1 MPRVIYRQANGA
13 EYEVAVNIGD
23 SVMDGAVDNGIDGII
38 AQCGGACICATCHCY
53 VEASWFE
60 RLRPPGQTET
70 EMLGYVLEPRPTS
83 RLACQI
89 RLDDTMDGLIVDVP
103 ARQI

>member
-1 MPRVIYRQANGA
+1 MPWVLYRQANGA
-13 EYEVAVNIGD
+13 EYEVEVPENA

-53 VEASWFE
+53 VDPAWFD
-60 RLRPPGQTET
+60 RLPAAGTTES
-70 EMLGYVLEPRPTS
+70 EMLGFVLEPRETS

-89 RLDDTMDGLIVDVP
+89 RVTQDLNGLIVELP
-103 ARQI
+103 ARQF

>member
-1 MPRVIYRQANGA
+1 MPLVRYVQANGA
-13 EYEVAVNIGD
+13 EYEADVPEGA

-53 VEASWFE
+53 VDPAWFE
-60 RLRPPGQTET
+60 RLPPPGPTES
-70 EMLGYVLEPRPTS
+70 EMLGFVLEPRETS

-89 RLDDTMDGLIVDVP
+89 RLTAALDGLLVELL
-103 ARQI
+103 ARQF

>member
-1 MPRVIYRQANGA
+1 MPRVIYRQVNGA
-13 EYEVAVNIGD
+13 EHEISVNIGD
-23 SVMDGAVDNGIDGII
+23 SVMDGAVDNGIDGIV

-53 VEASWFE
+53 VDADWFE
-60 RLRPPGQTET
+60 RLRPPGQTEA

-89 RLDDTMDGLIVDVP
+89 RMDDTLDGLIVDVP

>member
-1 MPRVIYRQANGA
+1 MPRVFYHLANGT
-13 EYEVAVNIGD
+13 EYEIAVDIGA
-23 SVMDGAVDNGIDGII
+23 SVMDGAVDNGVDGIV

-53 VEASWFE
+53 VDEGWIQ
-60 RLRPPGQTET
+60 RLRPPGQTEA
-70 EMLGYVLEPRPTS
+70 EMLGYVLEPRSTS

-89 RLDDTMDGLIVDVP
+89 RLDDTLDGLIVHVP